1 MFTSIYSTARFYA
14 LSAACLPLLMYQGKQ
29 VRKHTLRLP
38 PPTGAR
44 KGCVQHENSHS
55 QSSHLQNSHSQKEYS
70 QNSHSLNVL
79 VLGDSAAEGVG
90 ASTQETALLGQLV
103 SLLASTHS
111 VNFQLIANTGDTT
124 ADVITHLKKHMAD
137 DDCIE
142 NIDLVVVS
150 TGVNDVTTLTKVTAW
165 QQQITQL
172 IYLLQH
178 KLGAKHIVFTAVPPM
193 QLFTALPT
201 PLNTW
206 LGLRAAMLNQAL
218 QKICD
223 QQPHTDFLK
232 LTLPN
237 DPAYLA
243 TDGFHPAAPTYA
255 AWAEAAYALFE
266 EMAAAD

>member
-1 MFTSIYSTARFYA
+1 MLRYKFCTTKYSTARFYA
-14 LSAACLPLLMYQGKQ
+14 LSAVCLPLLMYQGKQ

-55 QSSHLQNSHSQKEYS
+55 QNEYS
-70 QNSHSLNVL
+70 QNSHSLNLL

-90 ASTQETALLGQLV
+90 AITQETALLGQLV
-103 SLLASTHS
+103 GLLTGTHS

-124 ADVITHLKKHMAD
+124 ADVIAHLKKYMAD

-206 LGLRAAMLNQAL
+206 LGLRATMLNQAL
-218 QKICD
+218 EKICD
-223 QQPHTDFLK
+223 QQPHIDFLA
-232 LTLPN
+232 LTLSN

-243 TDGFHPAAPTYA
+243 TDGFHPSALTYSK
-255 AWAEAAYALFE
+255 WAVEAHKLFLLHI
-266 EMAAAD
+266 ARTS

>member
-1 MFTSIYSTARFYA
+1 MLAAKFHSAKLHAAKLHAAKFYA
-14 LSAACLPLLMYQGKQ
+14 LSTACLPLLMYQGKQ
-29 VRKHTLRLP
+29 VREHTLRLP

-44 KGCVQHENSHS
+44 KGFVQHETSHA
-55 QSSHLQNSHSQKEYS
+55 QTSHAQKS
-70 QNSHSLNVL
+70 NSLNLL

-103 SLLASTHS
+103 GLLASTHS

-124 ADVITHLKKHMAD
+124 ADIIAHLKKHMAD
-137 DDCIE
+137 DDCIK

-150 TGVNDVTTLTKVTAW
+150 AGVNDVTTLTKVTAW
-165 QQQITQL
+165 QQQVTQL

-178 KLGAKHIVFTAVPPM
+178 KLGAKHIIFTAVPPM

-206 LGLRAAMLNQAL
+206 LGLRATMLNQAL
-218 QKICD
+218 EKICD
-223 QQPHTDFLK
+223 QQPHTHFLA
-232 LTLPN
+232 LALPN